1 MRREGGASPDAGGD
15 LGAQGTDATSTRGI
29 VAGITGDG
37 TNWTA
42 GRGHAGPT
50 GRGSNGSEARTA
62 AAVFGG
68 DTASAGGRADVP
80 TSVRPGAI
88 GETPPAAALRGDDAR
103 IARRRAAPV
112 RGEAAQAS
120 GARLRATG
128 AGAAFV
134 SFHLSLLSLHAQL
147 SQPPAA
153 NGDIARRLGATA
165 DALGPNVA
173 GARAALHA
181 GRATLLLWLTTGRAR
196 TARRACGR

>member
-1 MRREGGASPDAGGD
+1 MRREGGASPDVGGD
-15 LGAQGTDATSTRGI
+15 LGAQSTDATSTRGI

-50 GRGSNGSEARTA
+50 GRGSRGSEARTA

-103 IARRRAAPV
+103 IPRRRAAPV

-120 GARLRATG
+120 GPRLRATG

-134 SFHLSLLSLHAQL
+134 SFHLSLHAQL
-147 SQPPAA
+147 PQPTAA
-153 NGDIARRLGATA
+153 NGDVARRLGAAA
-165 DALGPNVA
+165 DALGSNVA
-173 GARAALHA
+173 STRAALRA
-181 GRATLLLWLTTGRAR
+181 RRATLLLWLTAGRAR
-196 TARRACGR
+196 TARRSCGR